1 MTTSESDSDQFTSA
15 RLKNPRKRFSLLGSL
30 LRLSFIG
37 FLLWLVARTFFVQ
50 TMYIPSNSMQGT
62 LHEGDR
68 IYVNKLAYGPRVPI
82 TPLCIPFSE
91 TKYVDWIQLPYLRIS
106 GYDEVQYND
115 ILVFNLPTDTAL
127 PVDMR
132 PLYIKRCVGIP
143 GDSFSIQHSQI
154 FRNGVL
160 QNDPQL
166 VTRMYTVALKRPENP
181 DSLFGK
187 LNIEGEFRSA
197 DGFHYT
203 VRMTLAQVRQLD
215 ATKTTNSIVLS
226 VLDSDRYD
234 YKMFPQNTQKSYRWN
249 LDNFGPLLIP
259 AAGKTIALSIN
270 NIHLYKTP
278 IQVYEHNQFENR
290 NDSIF
295 INGKHATSYT
305 FKMNYYFVM
314 GDNRYDSYDSRYW
327 GLVPEDHLIG
337 RASKF

>member
-1 MTTSESDSDQFTSA
+1 MENETADASSKS
-15 RLKNPRKRFSLLGSL
+15 KRKSSLFGTLVCLLFLG
-30 LRLSFIG
+30 FV
-37 FLLWLVARTFFVQ
+37 LWLVVRTFFVQ

-62 LHEGDR
+62 FYEGDR
-68 IYVNKLAYGPRVPI
+68 IYVNKLAYGPRIPI
-82 TPLCIPFSE
+82 TPLCIPFSH
-91 TKYVDWIQLPYLRIS
+91 TKYVDWIQLPYWRIL

-127 PVDMR
+127 PIDMR
-132 PLYIKRCVGIP
+132 PLYIKRCVGLP

-154 FRNGVL
+154 FRNRIL
-160 QNDPQL
+160 QNDPQF
-166 VTRMYTVALKRPENP
+166 VTRMYTVALKHSENP

-203 VRMTLAQVRQLD
+203 VRMTSAQVRQLD
-215 ATKTTNSIVLS
+215 STKTTNSIVLS
-226 VLDSDRYD
+226 VLDADRYD

-270 NIHLYKTP
+270 NIHLYKTA

-314 GDNRYDSYDSRYW
+314 GDNRYDSYDSRFW
-327 GLVPEDHLIG
+327 GLVPEDHLTG